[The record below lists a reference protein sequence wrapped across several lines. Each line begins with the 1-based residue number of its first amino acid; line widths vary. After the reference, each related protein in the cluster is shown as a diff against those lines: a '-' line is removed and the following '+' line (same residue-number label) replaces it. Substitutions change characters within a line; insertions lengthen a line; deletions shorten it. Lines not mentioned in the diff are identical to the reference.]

1 MVGGARSLLVPVT
14 ILAALTGATTL
25 GGPATLRL
33 EAENGLT
40 IGSQPLPQ
48 QVGAGPAWVNRAGAA
63 SAGREVMIA
72 TGGGVVRFVLPRTLL
87 PGRYRV
93 GLNGYGQA
101 FRGAPVVALRVNDR
115 EVAQLTF
122 TSPVRVTQ
130 RVPSVP
136 LAPGDVLEV
145 RFLNDLYGGPG
156 QDRNAVLD
164 FVELTAEGTS
174 PAGASGSTSSPA
186 RTATPTPARAT
197 SPTPK
202 PASLSSTGTVSVTA
216 HGAVGDGRTDD
227 TAALTRALNSGAA
240 TVTIPK
246 GQYLLSAPVVV
257 TGRNL
262 TVQGQP
268 GAELVASPT
277 FQGVAGSQRGLL
289 WLRGVQNVSVRTLG
303 IDGRRGAL
311 PVPGGVFIDGVLV
324 SDSTGVTLS
333 GLQVENAVTDAIAV
347 LDSGDLTIENNVLEG
362 MGRHGVWTR
371 NVTGQ
376 RHLGNTITGLGNR
389 TQADADHN
397 GIGIL
402 ATLGA
407 DFTAT
412 GNTIRQMS
420 DTGTKTEGVSRVLYR
435 GNTVENFGK
444 DGIKAMPYPP
454 AVSVVTDV
462 RFEDNRLSGLHSWR
476 PDGSGYLLMQ
486 SVVRGVITGNTVLGS
501 AGQGDPREE
510 DAVRVNTYGAS
521 PPSTGIVIEGNTLRD
536 TRRGLRV
543 LSTGAVVRNNTVTGA
558 APWARS
564 GVIVGSPGVQVLN
577 NTVSGPVIGVLI
589 DRNVRDTRVQGN
601 SFERH
606 EQAAVFADNQND
618 GTAVIANRFGDQI
631 GQGIVAPR
639 AAVTACQD
647 NVGTTCP

>member
-1 MVGGARSLLVPVT
+1 MVGAARSPLVPGAVM
-14 ILAALTGATTL
+14 AALTGATLL
-25 GGPATLRL
+25 GVAGTPGTQRL
-33 EAENGLT
+33 EAENGRT
-40 IGSQPLPQ
+40 AGGQPLPQ
-48 QVGAGPAWVNRAGAA
+48 QVGAGPAWINRAGAA
-63 SAGREVMIA
+63 SGGREVMIA
-72 TGGGVVRFVLPRTLL
+72 TGGGGVRFVLPRSLP
-87 PGRYRV
+87 PGRYWV
-93 GLNGYGQA
+93 GLNGYGQP

-115 EVAQLTF
+115 EVAQVTF
-122 TSPVRVTQ
+122 TSPVRATH
-130 RVPSVP
+130 RVSVL

-164 FVELTAEGTS
+164 FVELTAEAVS
-174 PAGASGSTSSPA
+174 PAGTSGSTSSSVRA
-186 RTATPTPARAT
+186 AAPTPA
-197 SPTPK
+197 
-202 PASLSSTGTVSVTA
+202 PARLGTTGTVTVTA
-216 HGAVGDGRTDD
+216 YGAVGDGRTDD

-240 TVTIPK
+240 TVTVPK

-268 GAELVASPT
+268 GAELVAAST
-277 FQGVAGSQRGLL
+277 FQGVAGTQRGLL
-289 WLRGVQNVSVRTLG
+289 WLRGVQNVTVRGLG

-324 SDSTGVTLS
+324 SDSSGVTLS
-333 GLQVENAVTDAIAV
+333 DLHVRNAVTDAVAA
-347 LDSGDLTIENNVLEG
+347 LDSRDLTTENNVLGG
-362 MGRHGVWTR
+362 MGRHGIWTR

-376 RHLGNTITGLGNR
+376 RHVGNTVTGLGNR

-402 ATLGA
+402 ATLGT
-407 DFTAT
+407 DFTAAR
-412 GNTIRQMS
+412 NTIRQMS
-420 DTGTKTEGVSRVLYR
+420 DTATKTEGVSRVLYQ
-435 GNTVENFGK
+435 GNTVDTFGK

-454 AVSVVTDV
+454 AVSVITDV
-462 RFEDNRLSGLHSWR
+462 RFENNVLSGLNSWR

-486 SVVRGVITGNTVLGS
+486 SVVRGTITGNTVLGS
-501 AGQGDPREE
+501 AGQGNPREE

-521 PPSTGIVIEGNTLRD
+521 PPATDIVIEGNTLRD

-543 LSTGAVVRNNTVTGA
+543 LSAGAVVRHNTVTGA

-618 GTAVIANRFGDQI
+618 GTAVIANRFGDRI

>member
-1 MVGGARSLLVPVT
+1 MVGGARFLLAPVA

-40 IGSQPLPQ
+40 IGGQPLPQ
-48 QVGAGPAWVNRAGAA
+48 QLGAGPAWVNRVGAA
-63 SAGREVMIA
+63 SGGREVRLSSGA
-72 TGGGVVRFVLPRTLL
+72 AVVRFLLPRTLP
-87 PGRYRV
+87 PGRYQV
-93 GLNGYGQA
+93 SLNGYGQL

-164 FVELTAEGTS
+164 FVELTAEATS
-174 PAGASGSTSSPA
+174 TAGASGSTSSLA
-186 RTATPTPARAT
+186 RAATPTPARAT
-197 SPTPK
+197 APTPK

-268 GAELVASPT
+268 GAELIAAPA

-289 WLRGVQNVSVRTLG
+289 WLRGVQNVSVRNLG

-311 PVPGGVFIDGVLV
+311 PVRRGLFIDGVLV
-324 SDSTGVTLS
+324 SGSTGVTLS
-333 GLQVENAVTDAIAV
+333 GLHVRNAVTDAIAV
-347 LDSGDLTIENNVLEG
+347 LDSGNLTTEDNVLGG

-454 AVSVVTDV
+454 AVKVVTDV

-486 SVVRGVITGNTVLGS
+486 SVVRGVIAGNTVLGS
-501 AGQGDPREE
+501 AGRGAPREE

-543 LSTGAVVRNNTVTGA
+543 LSTGAVVRDNTVTGA